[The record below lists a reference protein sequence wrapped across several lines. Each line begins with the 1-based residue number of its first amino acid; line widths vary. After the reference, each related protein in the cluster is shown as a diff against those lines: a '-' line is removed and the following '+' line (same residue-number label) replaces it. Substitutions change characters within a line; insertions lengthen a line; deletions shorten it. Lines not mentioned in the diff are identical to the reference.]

1 MNSSFLGLLIGSL
14 RSGTRARQLSFGKLC
29 SCSSS
34 PSVLSGDLVCVSTAL
49 MAGMLTYF
57 SLVTSLGK
65 DAYLLAFFL
74 FSLCL
79 FHMLFSSRWV
89 TELLYF
95 ACTPAAAR
103 ATYSNTCWV
112 LLLCGLALG
121 RTYCYEL
128 YRSFFVLALHMF
140 WYLSIFFIYS
150 IRLSFVSFF
159 SISSYIRFSRVEAL
173 LSFVVFG

>member
-34 PSVLSGDLVCVSTAL
+34 PSVLSGDFVYVSIAL

-57 SLVTSLGK
+57 SLVASLGR
-65 DAYLLAFFL
+65 DAAYLLAFFL

-79 FHMLFSSRWV
+79 FHMLFSPRWV

-95 ACTPAAAR
+95 ACTSAAAT

-121 RTYCYEL
+121 RRYCYEL
-128 YRSFFVLALHMF
+128 YRSFFVLAFHMF
-140 WYLSIFFIYS
+140 EYLSIFFI
-150 IRLSFVSFF
+150 
-159 SISSYIRFSRVEAL
+159 
-173 LSFVVFG
+173 